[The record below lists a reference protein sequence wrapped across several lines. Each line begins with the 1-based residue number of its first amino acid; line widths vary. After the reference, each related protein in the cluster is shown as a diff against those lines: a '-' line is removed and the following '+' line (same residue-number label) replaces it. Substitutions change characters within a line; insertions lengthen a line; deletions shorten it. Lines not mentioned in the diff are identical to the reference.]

1 LTEQELSV
9 IKNRAHNAT
18 RVRSVELA
26 LSYYH
31 VKWGKRDNSED
42 IPDDTIFVRKEDAL
56 FLGYAREDVLTLV
69 AEVERLRKLMQDSEA
84 TLARRDEAQDKKAA
98 QVYINIGIEP
108 YE

>member
-1 LTEQELSV
+1 MTEQELSI

-31 VKWGKRDNSED
+31 VKWDKRDNSEY

-56 FLGYAREDVLTLV
+56 FLGYAREDVLILV
-69 AEVERLRKLMQDSEA
+69 AEVERLRKLMQNCEA
-84 TLARRDEAQDKKAA
+84 TLARRDEAQDKKAT
-98 QVYINIGIEP
+98 QVYLKIGIEP